1 MDLVQEYARRYLVA
15 QREADRSL
23 ADAIDKLQASGH
35 RIIDGGQTGET
46 TWMYTDWQ
54 TGEVVASGDDGTS
67 DDEVLAALDPDDT
80 FIHIANIARQWVG
93 PDNPG
98 IPQSLADAVE
108 NWIDLLSTPDEDIAR
123 FVGWSVEDVAAA
135 R

>member
-1 MDLVQEYARRYLVA
+1 MDLVQEYVRRYLVA

-23 ADAIDKLQASGH
+23 ADAVDKLEASGH
-35 RIIDGGQTGET
+35 RIIDGGRTGQT
-46 TWMYTDWQ
+46 TWMYTDWH
-54 TGEVVASGDDGTS
+54 TGEVIASGDDGTS

-80 FIHIANIARQWVG
+80 FIHIEDIAWQRVG
-93 PDNPG
+93 PENPG
-98 IPQSLADAVE
+98 IPQSLAGALED
-108 NWIDLLSTPDEDIAR
+108 WIDLLTTPDEDIAR